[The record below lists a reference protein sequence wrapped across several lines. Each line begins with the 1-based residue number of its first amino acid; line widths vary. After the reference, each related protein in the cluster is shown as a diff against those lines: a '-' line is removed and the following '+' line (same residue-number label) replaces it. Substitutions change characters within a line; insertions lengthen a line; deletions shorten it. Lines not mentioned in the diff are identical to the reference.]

1 MYRHRGAR
9 RDDPPSPVP
18 TNRRASSGRLQLYL
32 GGCQMIQYGRTAMW
46 RRRQHTATRAFL
58 VLAMVLASLWAG
70 GLVSSAAGNSADRL
84 AAGRS
89 LPGVEP
95 AAPPDR
101 VPALRPPVQRL
112 TQSGRLAPVLLGMLA
127 AAFAAAYGVAAG
139 RLRSGFAA
147 GRSLVQ
153 RTQLAARAPPF
164 LQSA

>member
-1 MYRHRGAR
+1 
-9 RDDPPSPVP
+9 
-18 TNRRASSGRLQLYL
+18 
-32 GGCQMIQYGRTAMW
+32 MIQYGRTAMW

-101 VPALRPPVQRL
+101 VPALRPPVQRS

-127 AAFAAAYGVAAG
+127 AAFAVVHGVGAE
-139 RLRSGFAA
+139 RLRAGLAA
-147 GRSLVQ
+147 ARSLVQ
-153 RTQLAARAPPF
+153 LTQLEARAPPS

>member
-1 MYRHRGAR
+1 M
-9 RDDPPSPVP
+9 
-18 TNRRASSGRLQLYL
+18 LLYL

-84 AAGRS
+84 AASRS

-95 AAPPDR
+95 AAPPER
-101 VPALRPPVQRL
+101 VPALRPPVQRS
-112 TQSGRLAPVLLGMLA
+112 TQSGRLAPVLLAMLA
-127 AAFAAAYGVAAG
+127 AAFAVVHGVGAE
-139 RLRSGFAA
+139 RLRAGLAA
-147 GRSLVQ
+147 ARSLVQ
-153 RTQLAARAPPF
+153 LTQLEARAPPS